1 MSAAKTRAPA
11 KAGAAKPSTSVVPA
25 KRPTARY
32 LRPDKAGVLAMRRA
46 VTRDAKHD
54 VFEAAERASAL
65 ATDFMQ
71 NSGWLAGAAVQI
83 LCDTIGEE
91 LKLNCRAQ
99 LKKFGYSEEDA
110 NAWCRDVE
118 AAWRRWAWNPKEC
131 DLAGVATV
139 AEMLDGVLRSYLASG
154 EAFGV
159 LDYLTAGQRQ
169 RLGVTTGIKVSLVAP
184 HRCPRNTSLFEGIDQ
199 GVIKD
204 ALGRPEYFRF
214 RQQSDGIDQTK
225 DVPAVD
231 VIHVM
236 DRGENLNAP
245 RGISPMTPALK
256 VGAQSDQLAD
266 ATLATAL
273 LQTIFAATIES
284 PEPSEVAF
292 QAIQTL
298 ADTEEPAGWSGE
310 LGAWQEYVGGIQQ
323 DLIEVW
329 GQRIDSLKG
338 GGINLSDAARVAH
351 TGPGESLKFHTAA
364 TPGSNYL
371 PFSQNLQRE
380 MARCL
385 GITFESFTGDH
396 SGATFSSVRMSM
408 ACIWPVVLRR
418 RSRICAPFVQAIYER
433 WLEEAIAERRI
444 PFKGGPQAFL
454 RDKESVFQAEFR
466 GPDRPSADPYKDM
479 LAAEKRLELC
489 LSSIDDETTALG
501 KNPQEVQTQIA
512 SEMKAMEKAGIPTP
526 FGRKTGGGAGPQGS
540 ATEGNRTPSRVDA

>member
-1 MSAAKTRAPA
+1 MTAAKTKARA
-11 KAGAAKPSTSVVPA
+11 KARAAAPSTSVAPVKKA
-25 KRPTARY
+25 TARY
-32 LRPDKAGVLAMRRA
+32 LRGDKSGILAMRRA

-65 ATDFMQ
+65 AIDFMH

-83 LCDTIGEE
+83 LCDTVGEE

-99 LKKFGYSEEDA
+99 LKKFGYSEDDA

-118 AAWRRWAWNPKEC
+118 AAWRRWSWNPKEC
-131 DLAGVATV
+131 DLAGVSTV
-139 AEMLDGVLRSYLASG
+139 AEMLDGVLRSYLAAG

-159 LDYLTAGQRQ
+159 LDYLTATQRRQ
-169 RLGVTTGIKVSLVAP
+169 FGVTTGIKVSLVAP
-184 HRCPRNTSLFEGIDQ
+184 HRCRRTTNLFDGIDQ

-204 ALGRPEYFRF
+204 SFGRPQYFRF
-214 RQQSDGIDQTK
+214 REASDGIDRDK

-298 ADTEEPAGWSGE
+298 ADTEQPAGWSGE
-310 LGAWQEYVGGIQQ
+310 VGSWANYVGGIQQ

-338 GGINLSDAARVAH
+338 GGINLADAARVAH

-396 SGATFSSVRMSM
+396 SNATYSSVRMSM

-433 WLEEAIAERRI
+433 WLEEEIVERRI

-454 RDKESVFQAEFR
+454 RDKESVFQAEFQ
-466 GPDRPSADPYKDM
+466 GPEKPSADPYKDM

-489 LSSIDDETTALG
+489 LSSVADECAALG
-501 KNPQEVQTQIA
+501 KNPQEIRTQIA
-512 SEMKAMEKAGIPTP
+512 AEIKDMEAANMPIP
-526 FGRKTGGGAGPQGS
+526 FGRKTGGGAGPQG
-540 ATEGNRTPSRVDA
+540 AAAEGNRTPVAA

>member
-1 MSAAKTRAPA
+1 MTAAKTKARA
-11 KAGAAKPSTSVVPA
+11 KARAAAPSTSVAPVKKA
-25 KRPTARY
+25 TARY
-32 LRPDKAGVLAMRRA
+32 LRGDKSGILAMRRA
-46 VTRDAKHD
+46 VTRDAKLD

-65 ATDFMQ
+65 AIDFMH

-91 LKLNCRAQ
+91 LKLNSRAQ
-99 LKKFGYSEEDA
+99 LKKFGYSEDDA
-110 NAWCRDVE
+110 NAWCREVE

-184 HRCPRNTSLFEGIDQ
+184 HRCPRSTSLFEGIDQ

-204 ALGRPEYFRF
+204 ALGRPQFFRF

-256 VGAQSDQLAD
+256 VAAQSDQLAD

-273 LQTIFAATIES
+273 LQTIFAATINS
-284 PEPSEVAF
+284 PEPSAVAF
-292 QAIQTL
+292 EAIQTL
-298 ADTEEPAGWSGE
+298 TDTTADWGKLEG
-310 LGAWQEYVGGIQQ
+310 VGDLAQ
-323 DLIEVW
+323 DLIDVW
-329 GQRIDSLKG
+329 GQRIEALKS
-338 GGINLSDAARVAH
+338 GGINLADAARVAH
-351 TGPGESLKFHTAA
+351 TGPGEELKFHTAA

-396 SGATFSSVRMSM
+396 SNATYSSVRMSM

-433 WLEEAIAERRI
+433 WLEEEIVERRI
-444 PFKGGPQAFL
+444 PFRGGPQAFL
-454 RDKESVFQAEFR
+454 RDKESVFQAEFQ
-466 GPDRPSADPYKDM
+466 GPEKPSADPYKDM
-479 LAAEKRLELC
+479 LAAEKRLELG
-489 LSSIDDETTALG
+489 LSSIADEASALG

-512 SEMKAMEKAGIPTP
+512 REIKAMEALGIPTP
-526 FGRKTGGGAGPQGS
+526 FGRKQGGGAGPQGA
-540 ATEGNRTPSRVDA
+540 ATEGNRTRVEA